1 MTVPMGERRQL
12 GAVSRPAWTGD
23 LDDDCSSRWA
33 GFLLRAEEMDEGFWW
48 WAVYDEW
55 ADDPMRQ
62 VASSHDSSTACD
74 SGSVARQ
81 AAEQAAR
88 GFLGL

>member
-1 MTVPMGERRQL
+1 
-12 GAVSRPAWTGD
+12 
-23 LDDDCSSRWA
+23 
-33 GFLLRAEEMDEGFWW
+33 MDEGFWW